1 MSTTSPLYLSD
12 DEDEGNEI
20 KKARKLNSYTTAYK
34 LEAIN
39 YAKQVSIHSASTK
52 FHVDRKRVREWIK
65 NEKKLLDCKWKSS
78 CTSYGCLFGLDL
90 HGVGYCGITNCHDG
104 SEDDLIHCFKSY
116 GSVPEGRSMLRDAR
130 ADLEECRLAEEIDKA
145 QDEENGYISDESLEL
160 DWNDELNA
168 PNPDFH
174 AF

>member
-1 MSTTSPLYLSD
+1 MDVYLD
-12 DEDEGNEI
+12 WICMAWDAIPNEMI
-20 KKARKLNSYTTAYK
+20 
-34 LEAIN
+34 
-39 YAKQVSIHSASTK
+39 TK
-52 FHVDRKRVREWIK
+52 SFKD
-65 NEKKLLDCKWKSS
+65 
-78 CTSYGCLFGLDL
+78 
-90 HGVGYCGITNCHDG
+90 CGITNCHDG